1 MYSPVTFETTHRFVK
16 LRINEPVERGHW
28 RTVAQVGFVLDDDG
42 LTVFSTYNNGESS
55 RKGTAEES
63 FDDLLVV
70 R

>member
-1 MYSPVTFETTHRFVK
+1 
-16 LRINEPVERGHW
+16 
-28 RTVAQVGFVLDDDG
+28 VGFVLDDDG